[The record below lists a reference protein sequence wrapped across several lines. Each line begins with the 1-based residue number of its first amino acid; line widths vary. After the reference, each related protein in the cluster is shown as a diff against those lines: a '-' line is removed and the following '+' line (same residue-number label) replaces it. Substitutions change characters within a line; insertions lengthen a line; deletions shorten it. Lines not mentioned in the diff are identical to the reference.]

1 MKRFLSLLLGTALIF
16 SLCIPAL
23 AADNSIKVTVD
34 DRDVVFTDAQPFCDE
49 NNRTLI
55 PVRFVSEA
63 MNADVTWDN
72 NARVA
77 TVVKDGTQVDITIGS
92 KTLKVTKA
100 GKTSYVTM
108 DTVAVIKNE
117 RTYLPIRF
125 VVEALGGYVDWA
137 SVYNTVEIV
146 SADGNVSAAEIKRL
160 RSYSP
165 VQYWGEKNNPSGRI
179 VSSELDAIYKTNYS
193 KDYWFA
199 NAHSYLMNCCPESKQ
214 DVRSLMDQTVVQKG
228 ANERTYVAAAINFI
242 EQAVV
247 RKADKPAG
255 GIADDGAG
263 AIGSSYN
270 GLYQLKFRT
279 CEALTY
285 HEDAPKME
293 VVAVRG
299 VLDVTVNNNENAKK
313 ALQYM
318 TTDFG
323 IQNPELGKTYTVDA
337 EFVVGVDRWGYFTT
351 LGKYT
356 LTNNGPI
363 KWA

>member
-34 DRDVVFTDAQPFCDE
+34 DREVVFTDAQPFCDE

-72 NARVA
+72 DARVA

-146 SADGNVSAAEIKRL
+146 SADGNVSAAEIQRL
-160 RSYSP
+160 RSYAP
-165 VQYWGEKNNPSGRI
+165 IQYWGDKNNPLGHI
-179 VSSELDAIYKTNYS
+179 VSSELDAIYKTHYS

-199 NAHSYLMNCCPESKQ
+199 NAHNYLMNCCPESKQ
-214 DVRSLMDQTVVQKG
+214 EARNLLDKTIVQAG
-228 ANERTYVAAAINFI
+228 ADERTYVAAAINFI
-242 EQAVV
+242 EKATSEKIDKPEGGLAYG
-247 RKADKPAG
+247 KADAM
-255 GIADDGAG
+255 
-263 AIGSSYN
+263 SSYN

-299 VLDVTVNNNENAKK
+299 VLDVTVNKTEGAKK

-337 EFVVGVDRWGYFTT
+337 EFVIGVDRYGTFIT

-356 LTNNGPI
+356 LTNNGAI

>member
-23 AADNSIKVTVD
+23 AADNPIKVTVD

-160 RSYSP
+160 RSYAP

-179 VSSELDAIYKTNYS
+179 VSSELDAIYKTHYS

-199 NAHSYLMNCCPESKQ
+199 NAHNYLMNCCPESKQ
-214 DVRSLMDQTVVQKG
+214 DVSDLNNKTVVQKG
-228 ANERTYVAAAINFI
+228 ADEQTYTAAAIKFI
-242 EQAVV
+242 TTSVEEKIDTPTGELRNA
-247 RKADKPAG
+247 
-255 GIADDGAG
+255 IAM
-263 AIGSSYN
+263 SSYN

-299 VLDVTVNNNENAKK
+299 VLDITVNKTEGAKK